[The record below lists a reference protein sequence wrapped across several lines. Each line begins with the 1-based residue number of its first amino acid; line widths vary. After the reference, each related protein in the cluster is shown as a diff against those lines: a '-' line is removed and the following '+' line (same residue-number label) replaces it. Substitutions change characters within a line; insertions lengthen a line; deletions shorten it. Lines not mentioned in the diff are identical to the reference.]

1 MKHLPW
7 TGLFVVFALAVGGCA
22 DRGAGNVEGSSG
34 GSGEAST
41 GGGNGENSGTGSTT
55 DDSSQDSGGDAGED
69 PGNSG
74 GYPCDEEGAR
84 FCEIDAAYECQDGQ
98 WVFVQNCLEP
108 LTCATDS
115 GTCVEKV
122 CDRGDRRCVDGAT
135 VQFCKPDQTGW
146 LDPQPCGDAQACV
159 ENACV
164 GAECYPG
171 VMFLVDRSTSMGN
184 SWTNVRNSIDTVVQA
199 NPSVRFGLT
208 VFPSDA
214 DPADGLFGSLSGC
227 PTGYDWPNISLQTNP
242 GSTFTDFFNNNG
254 VKGATPLASALEHVA
269 MNVRDYWPEG
279 QGGYLVVLSDGAD
292 TCTGGDNC
300 SSACVATKL
309 ATSAR
314 ALREQNVKTYVIG
327 YNYTDD
333 PIELNAIAQNGGTS
347 FNEYVFA
354 GGESLLTGVFQEF
367 LLEIKECQ

>member
-1 MKHLPW
+1 MKKLPI
-7 TGLFVVFALAVGGCA
+7 LLCVVALALGGCA
-22 DRGAGNVEGSSG
+22 DRGAAVADGSSG
-34 GSGEAST
+34 GSGETST
-41 GGGNGENSGTGSTT
+41 GGGNGDSSGTGSST
-55 DDSSQDSGGDAGED
+55 DQGSGGDTSED

-84 FCEIDAAYECQDGQ
+84 FCEIDAAYECQGGQ
-98 WVFVQNCLEP
+98 WVFVQNCTAP
-108 LTCATDS
+108 LTCAAET

-122 CDRGDRRCVDGAT
+122 CDRGDRRCIDGET

-146 LDPQPCGDAQACV
+146 NDPQPCGDDKACV

-184 SWTNVRNSIDTVVQA
+184 SWTNVRNSIDTVVQS

-214 DPADGLFGSLSGC
+214 DPADGIFGSLSGC
-227 PTGYDWPNISLQTNP
+227 VTGYDWPNISLQTNP
-242 GSTFTDFFNNNG
+242 GSTFTNFFNDNG

-269 MNVRDYWPEG
+269 LNVDDYWPEG

-292 TCTGGDNC
+292 TCTGGDDC
-300 SSACVATKL
+300 SSACVATQL
-309 ATSAR
+309 ATYTR
-314 ALREQNVKTYVIG
+314 ALRDRNVKTYVIG
-327 YNYTDD
+327 YNYFDD